1 MLQSLSDLFLVISND
16 TKKITNKDLSILY
29 NFIIKKIPQIE
40 QLYPS
45 LVSKSLN
52 YSSSSI
58 KSIEDKNQINVNDL
72 KSNKDS
78 KKIIVQFQKK
88 AMSLFNDF
96 IDYCYNEGIIK
107 LNNKFEKVIKGKI
120 DDKLKEKNNIKN
132 LSNNLRYNYNYNN
145 LYQKELLLKK
155 TRKEEIRNFLIFLII
170 NGDINFN
177 IYPNHYVNFF
187 NSENRSKNR
196 LTAEQFMKFI
206 KLTIKIYKDI
216 KKNSNKRITTKS
228 NNNTDKKINNTE
240 RKKSNAIEEKTNK
253 TDGKK
258 NSKGIKSYNTDNK
271 PYDLKIKDRNLID
284 VQIYKTDGKSDKNR
298 FSSNRNK
305 KSRVNFTHNENF
317 IKNSFKEYKK
327 KTDNSIII
335 NYDNDSNGDEIND
348 TIRCETPKNIHKDSK
363 MESKDKID
371 ISNLYLNSE
380 QNQRR
385 FSVDKKN
392 NRNNSKLTI
401 STIPSKDENIINS
414 NSSKKPESEKYKK
427 KNLSNRNKNNISPG
441 ENFPKYHQ
449 SLLDE
454 NYLINIK
461 EKNFIEDT
469 QPINKSQSII
479 GKEYNNDNIN
489 DKKMKY
495 NESEYKK
502 KEKEKK
508 HDTIFNDK
516 YNLVSK
522 IKKDKNNNQF
532 KEMYLYKNLEVH
544 QHLVIFHDDKENEEN
559 NENEEDDIGCIIN

>member
-1 MLQSLSDLFLVISND
+1 
-16 TKKITNKDLSILY
+16 
-29 NFIIKKIPQIE
+29 
-40 QLYPS
+40 
-45 LVSKSLN
+45 
-52 YSSSSI
+52 
-58 KSIEDKNQINVNDL
+58 
-72 KSNKDS
+72 
-78 KKIIVQFQKK
+78 
-88 AMSLFNDF
+88 
-96 IDYCYNEGIIK
+96 
-107 LNNKFEKVIKGKI
+107 
-120 DDKLKEKNNIKN
+120 
-132 LSNNLRYNYNYNN
+132 
-145 LYQKELLLKK
+145 
-155 TRKEEIRNFLIFLII
+155 
-170 NGDINFN
+170 
-177 IYPNHYVNFF
+177 
-187 NSENRSKNR
+187 
-196 LTAEQFMKFI
+196 
-206 KLTIKIYKDI
+206 
-216 KKNSNKRITTKS
+216 
-228 NNNTDKKINNTE
+228 
-240 RKKSNAIEEKTNK
+240 
-253 TDGKK
+253 
-258 NSKGIKSYNTDNK
+258 
-271 PYDLKIKDRNLID
+271 
-284 VQIYKTDGKSDKNR
+284 
-298 FSSNRNK
+298 
-305 KSRVNFTHNENF
+305 
-317 IKNSFKEYKK
+317 
-327 KTDNSIII
+327 
-335 NYDNDSNGDEIND
+335 
-348 TIRCETPKNIHKDSK
+348 

>member
-258 NSKGIKSYNTDNK
+258 K
-271 PYDLKIKDRNLID
+271 
-284 VQIYKTDGKSDKNR
+284 
-298 FSSNRNK
+298 
-305 KSRVNFTHNENF
+305 
-317 IKNSFKEYKK
+317 
-327 KTDNSIII
+327 
-335 NYDNDSNGDEIND
+335 
-348 TIRCETPKNIHKDSK
+348 
-363 MESKDKID
+363 
-371 ISNLYLNSE
+371 
-380 QNQRR
+380 
-385 FSVDKKN
+385 
-392 NRNNSKLTI
+392 
-401 STIPSKDENIINS
+401 
-414 NSSKKPESEKYKK
+414 
-427 KNLSNRNKNNISPG
+427 
-441 ENFPKYHQ
+441 
-449 SLLDE
+449 
-454 NYLINIK
+454 
-461 EKNFIEDT
+461 
-469 QPINKSQSII
+469 
-479 GKEYNNDNIN
+479 
-489 DKKMKY
+489 
-495 NESEYKK
+495 
-502 KEKEKK
+502 
-508 HDTIFNDK
+508 
-516 YNLVSK
+516 
-522 IKKDKNNNQF
+522 
-532 KEMYLYKNLEVH
+532 
-544 QHLVIFHDDKENEEN
+544 
-559 NENEEDDIGCIIN
+559 